1 MDMEDKKPLNERV
14 EVLEDKVEKIETAF
28 PGGDFTGHARYHAAV
43 IEELQSRKKLREAV
57 MEQLVKGSVW
67 AGLVFLGTVIL
78 TYLKDH
84 VFTVLPLV
92 K

>member
-1 MDMEDKKPLNERV
+1 MEAKQPLNERV

-28 PGGDFTGHARYHAAV
+28 PGGDYSGHARYHQAV

-57 MEQLVKGSVW
+57 LEQIVKGSVW
-67 AGLVFLGTVIL
+67 GGLLFLGTVVI

-84 VFTVLPLV
+84 VFTFI